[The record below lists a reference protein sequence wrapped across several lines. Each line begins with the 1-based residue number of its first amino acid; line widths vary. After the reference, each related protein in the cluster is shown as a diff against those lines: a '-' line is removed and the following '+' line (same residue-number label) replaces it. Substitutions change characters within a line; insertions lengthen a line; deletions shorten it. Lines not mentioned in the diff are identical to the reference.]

1 MRDSFR
7 ILFESKKDWD
17 IYEESLDYVRKI
29 ITGAELLKDG
39 LTDLCGGSYDTS
51 KNLLDEILLLDGK
64 AGQIAVNIRTRIVES
79 IRDPYNREDLLK
91 FIQSLEDVMRA
102 VKAVAHRLG
111 MCEKFEIPEILKD
124 DLCEMVDSVI
134 STVKSLEMSLVGMP
148 YNPEDAIKHSRNIS
162 EHEEKVDD
170 VRRRLM
176 KDFIHIGDDMKL
188 TQFYIMKEILDNLE
202 SIADRCEETGKLIE
216 LIVMTSEQ

>member
-1 MRDSFR
+1 KRNKMRDSFR

-29 ITGAELLKDG
+29 ITGAELLKDA
-39 LTDLCGGSYDTS
+39 LTGLCGGSYDTS
-51 KNLLDEILLLDGK
+51 KDLLSEIMLLDEK
-64 AGQIAVNIRTRIVES
+64 AGQVVVNIRARVVES

-91 FIQSLEDVMRA
+91 FTQSLEDIMRA

-111 MCEKFEIPEILKD
+111 MCEKFEIPDILKE
-124 DLCEMVDSVI
+124 DLCEMVDSVV
-134 STVKSLEMSLVGMP
+134 STIKSLEMSLVGMP
-148 YNPEDAIKHSRNIS
+148 YNPEEVIKHSANIS

-176 KDFIHIGDDMKL
+176 RDFIRIG
-188 TQFYIMKEILDNLE
+188 
-202 SIADRCEETGKLIE
+202 
-216 LIVMTSEQ
+216 